1 MSSHYNILQMTIED
15 FEDLLINDW
24 LWRKREISDLILIAE
39 QTENP
44 VMYKSFLLLLYA
56 HWEGYVK
63 KSCKS
68 YLYYLSK
75 SNFKFCDL
83 TDNFK
88 AILMKEISKILDSSK
103 YKLTIENELQ
113 FITKLD
119 GLSDLKVSKK
129 LKIDLHNEKDKS
141 YINTQD
147 NLSTNVLKNILNLLG
162 LGYKDQYDLKKSL
175 IDIKFVGNRN
185 SIGHGSLEID
195 EEDFALEIVTM
206 KKLRDIVVLI
216 LETLRD
222 ELIEF
227 VRKEYFLRSK
237 GQERILCMEKYNEE
251 LRSGFSEIDSRFS

>member
-1 MSSHYNILQMTIED
+1 MTIDD

-44 VMYKSFLLLLYA
+44 VIYKSFLLLLYA

-88 AILMKEISKILDSSK
+88 AILMKEMGKVLDSSK
-103 YKLTIENELQ
+103 YKLTIENEMQ
-113 FITKLD
+113 FINKLD
-119 GLSDLKVSKK
+119 GLSTLKVSKK

-147 NLSTNVLKNILNLLG
+147 NLSTNVLKNILNLVG
-162 LGYKDQYDLKKSL
+162 LEYKDQYDLKKSL

-185 SIGHGSLEID
+185 SIGHGNLEID
-195 EEDFALEIVTM
+195 EEDFAMEIVTM

-216 LETLRD
+216 LEALRD

-227 VRKEYFLRSK
+227 VRNQYFLSRKSVDR
-237 GQERILCMEKYNEE
+237 GACVQKYNEQ
-251 LRSGFSEIDSRFS
+251 LKLGFKEIESRFS